1 MSDFIQCFVPLF
13 VAVDPVGVLPMFL
26 GLTEGVEPRRVRSV
40 LYRSFLTATAV
51 AVLFIAGGKWI
62 LRYLGVTMA
71 DFMIAGGVVL
81 FALALGD
88 LLSFEKRQRQIDP
101 DDLGA
106 VPLGVPLIVGP
117 AVLTTALL
125 LSDQHGMGTALA
137 ATILNVA
144 IAVALF
150 LGARFVHP
158 LLGATGARVL
168 SKVANL
174 MLAAIAVMMVRRGIE
189 QILSPPG

>member
-1 MSDFIQCFVPLF
+1 MSDFLQCFVPLF
-13 VAVDPVGVLPMFL
+13 VAVDAVGVLPMYL
-26 GLTEGVEPRRVRSV
+26 GLTVGVERRRVRSV
-40 LYRSFLTATAV
+40 LYRSFITAAGV
-51 AVLFIAGGKWI
+51 ATLFIVGGQWI

-88 LLSFEKRQRQIDP
+88 LLTFDKVERRVDP

-125 LSDQHGMGTALA
+125 LSDQYGMANALA
-137 ATILNVA
+137 ATVLNVA
-144 IAVALF
+144 VAIALF
-150 LGARFVHP
+150 MGAGGLHR

-174 MLAAIAVMMVRRGIE
+174 MLAAIAVMMVRRGLQ
-189 QILSPPG
+189 QILAPPG